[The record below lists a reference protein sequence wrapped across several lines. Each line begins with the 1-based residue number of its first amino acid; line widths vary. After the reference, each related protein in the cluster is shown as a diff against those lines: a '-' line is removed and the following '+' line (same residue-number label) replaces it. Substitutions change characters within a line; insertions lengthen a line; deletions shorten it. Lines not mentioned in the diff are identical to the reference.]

1 VKTFTV
7 LLDPRSAGEE
17 EKIYVERCEEMARS
31 FTPLACTVHGDLSL
45 GNFVPCMKRVVAALA
60 GKW

>member
-1 VKTFTV
+1 M